1 MYRSLDSARI
11 LETAERLQRR
21 IGGAFALKAAVGGLL

>member
-1 MYRSLDSARI
+1 MYRSLNPGRI

-21 IGGAFALKAAVGGLL
+21 IGGAFALKAAVRGLL